1 MKVTQVSEI
10 ERLVFLEYKF
20 NANVITE
27 RDICIQTYL
36 QRQFLN

>member
-1 MKVTQVSEI
+1 MKVTQGSEI
-10 ERLVFLEYKF
+10 ERLVILKYKL